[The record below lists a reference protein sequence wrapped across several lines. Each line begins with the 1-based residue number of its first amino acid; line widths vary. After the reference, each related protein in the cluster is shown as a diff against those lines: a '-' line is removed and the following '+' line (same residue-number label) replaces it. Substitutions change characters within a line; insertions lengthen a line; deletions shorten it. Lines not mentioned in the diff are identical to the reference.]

1 MNEPGRKLMDVFERV
16 TDAVERETGNA
27 QTPWIDSSFRGDFYF
42 FGPTT
47 VNITPE
53 PAATVSPEIVFWQSI
68 AGSNHPADFEAY
80 LRQFPNGIFA
90 GLARVRLASLASPP
104 SAVAPPTAALTPPK
118 VKKNPPPVAKQEP
131 VPQQV
136 PLPAASMSAE
146 EPTSK
151 GDEAVKRKDYTEAMR
166 RYRKAADQGNV
177 YAQTSIGVLYEKGS
191 GVTQDYAEAMRWY
204 RKAADQGYAQ
214 ALTNIGTL
222 YRQGSGVTQ
231 DYAEA
236 MRWYRKG
243 ADRGN
248 SSSLLNIGFL
258 YEKGWGVTQ
267 DHVEAMRWYMKAS
280 DLGNAQAQ
288 YNIGQHYYNG
298 SGVAKNYA
306 EAMRWFRQAADRGRA
321 DAQNILSSGC
331 SCFSSCFFT
340 RSSACE

>member
-1 MNEPGRKLMDVFERV
+1 VQDILNKLDDSRVRLSIVILDACRDNPFLKSLRSSTKGLAQINPPTGTVMVFATAPGKVAADGNGDNSIFTSELVKAMNEPGRKLMDVFERV
-16 TDAVERETGNA
+16 TDAVERET
-27 QTPWIDSSFRGDFYF
+27 
-42 FGPTT
+42 
-47 VNITPE
+47 
-53 PAATVSPEIVFWQSI
+53 
-68 AGSNHPADFEAY
+68 
-80 LRQFPNGIFA
+80 
-90 GLARVRLASLASPP
+90 
-104 SAVAPPTAALTPPK
+104 
-118 VKKNPPPVAKQEP
+118 EP

-321 DAQNILSSGC
+321 DAQNILSSAAA
-331 SCFSSCFFT
+331 FLVASSLVHLHASSSGR
-340 RSSACE
+340 RSARAVGRLDPPVR